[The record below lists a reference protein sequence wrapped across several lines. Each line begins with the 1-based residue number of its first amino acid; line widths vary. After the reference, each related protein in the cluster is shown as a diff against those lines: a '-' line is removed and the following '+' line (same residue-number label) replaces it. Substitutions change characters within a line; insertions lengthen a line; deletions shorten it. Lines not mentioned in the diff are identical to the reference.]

1 MAEIINNIAKVRKQR
16 GLSQQQLAD
25 KVGAHVITISN
36 LERGRAPLTSE
47 WMERLSIAL
56 RVDESLLLKMERPL
70 KIFVGAELTASRLL
84 FREAEDMEHAE
95 NMQFSVAIAETPG
108 NFSAD
113 SHRWAVL
120 RDDSLYPVFQEFDVV
135 RLVPVLENNEDE
147 FAWAKRR
154 LCIVMPHG
162 EDKAY
167 IGYLSGESVEG
178 HLKVNR
184 IVGPPVDVDGP
195 SIIFVIDRAI
205 YQPSFRED

>member
-1 MAEIINNIAKVRKQR
+1 MAEITNNIAKVRKQR

-70 KIFVGAELTASRLL
+70 RVFVGAELTANRLI
-84 FREAEDMEHAE
+84 FWEAEDIENSE

-120 RDDSLYPVFQEFDVV
+120 RDASLYPVFQELDVV
-135 RLVPVLENNEDE
+135 RVVPVLENNEDE
-147 FAWAKRR
+147 FEWAKQR
-154 LCIVMPHG
+154 LCIVMPRG
-162 EDKAY
+162 KEEIY
-167 IGYLSGESVEG
+167 VGYLSRESVEG

-184 IVGPPVDVDGP
+184 IVGPPIDVDGP

-205 YQPSFRED
+205 YQPVFRED